1 MNRFV
6 AAVVLTAATGCTMCP
21 DPYDY
26 SGPVPNGSAP
36 QNDFRARS
44 NGILPIGAALE
55 PWPPVVERKGDASRD
70 KAIVSAGD
78 VRVPDLV
85 AKALAADLASDMG
98 PEDDASI
105 AVARVSAEE
114 PETAEGE
121 NAPANEPVVVPEVEL
136 APVEEEAASVEADPP
151 SDVATEME
159 EPAAILPPPQPAS
172 EVPVGPVPRETP
184 GWRPRSQQ

>member
-44 NGILPIGAALE
+44 NGILPIGAVSK
-55 PWPPVVERKGDASRD
+55 PWPLIVERKADIPSDEAV
-70 KAIVSAGD
+70 VSAGD

-85 AKALAADLASDMG
+85 AKALAADRANDIG

-114 PETAEGE
+114 AETTEPDDSVA
-121 NAPANEPVVVPEVEL
+121 EPVVVPEVEL
-136 APVEEEAASVEADPP
+136 MPVDVEEAEQALPEEDSADTGVDAAAE
-151 SDVATEME
+151 
-159 EPAAILPPPQPAS
+159 ILPPPEPAS
-172 EVPVGPVPRETP
+172 EIPVGPVPRETP
-184 GWRPRSQQ
+184 GWRPRS

>member
-44 NGILPIGAALE
+44 NGILPIGAAPK
-55 PWPPVVERKGDASRD
+55 PWPPIVERKAETPGNEAV
-70 KAIVSAGD
+70 VSAGD

-85 AKALAADLASDMG
+85 AKALAADLANDMG

-114 PETAEGE
+114 VETTESDESGT
-121 NAPANEPVVVPEVEL
+121 EPIVVPEVEL

-151 SDVATEME
+151 SEVDTGMD
-159 EPAAILPPPQPAS
+159 EPVAILPPPQPAS

-184 GWRPRSQQ
+184 GWRPRSQ

>member
-44 NGILPIGAALE
+44 TGILPIGAVPK
-55 PWPPVVERKGDASRD
+55 PWPPIVDREADAPGEES
-70 KAIVSAGD
+70 IVSAGE

-85 AKALAADLASDMG
+85 AKVLAADLANDMG

-114 PETAEGE
+114 AEATE
-121 NAPANEPVVVPEVEL
+121 AEDARPVEPVVVPEVEL

-151 SDVATEME
+151 SEVDTATE
-159 EPAAILPPPQPAS
+159 EPVAILPPPQPAS
-172 EVPVGPVPRETP
+172 GVPVGPVPRETP
-184 GWRPRSQQ
+184 GWRPRSQ

>member
-44 NGILPIGAALE
+44 NGILPIGAAPK
-55 PWPPVVERKGDASRD
+55 PWPPIVRQKTDEPGDETV
-70 KAIVSAGD
+70 VSAGD
-78 VRVPDLV
+78 VRVPELV

-114 PETAEGE
+114 AETTESD
-121 NAPANEPVVVPEVEL
+121 EPGTEPIVVPEVEL
-136 APVEEEAASVEADPP
+136 APVEEEPAAVETDASVDAETEPEA
-151 SDVATEME
+151 
-159 EPAAILPPPQPAS
+159 PAEILPPPPQPAS
-172 EVPVGPVPRETP
+172 EVPVGPLPRETP
-184 GWRPRSQQ
+184 GWRPRSQ